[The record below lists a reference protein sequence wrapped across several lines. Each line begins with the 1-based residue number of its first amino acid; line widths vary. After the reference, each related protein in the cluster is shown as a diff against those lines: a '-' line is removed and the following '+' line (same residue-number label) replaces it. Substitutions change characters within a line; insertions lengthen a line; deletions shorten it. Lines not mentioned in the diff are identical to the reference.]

1 MKFGTCAAQCAA
13 FQQPLRCS
21 RSDRLC
27 SKAWAWRRCSFLA
40 PSRTAVHA
48 DRESLRDH
56 VNELFFCGSRS
67 GTSAAYTS
75 LVSPHSTRRLFF
87 RLFSGAR
94 FDHTDGLMR
103 TWEVSSVLARR
114 KMNARTLPYRH
125 PQVSRISIR
134 RNWLVEPPTCRTPA
148 KPVSLLTA
156 QAALLGALPVPLCVD
171 ACGCDGD
178 SGDSTNW
185 MRSKRKLAV
194 WPSTPWQAEDEVWP
208 TKQPLLTSAAYPQAG
223 RLPVSIIFSIGRTFA

>member
-1 MKFGTCAAQCAA
+1 
-13 FQQPLRCS
+13 
-21 RSDRLC
+21 
-27 SKAWAWRRCSFLA
+27 
-40 PSRTAVHA
+40 
-48 DRESLRDH
+48 
-56 VNELFFCGSRS
+56 
-67 GTSAAYTS
+67 
-75 LVSPHSTRRLFF
+75 
-87 RLFSGAR
+87 
-94 FDHTDGLMR
+94 MR

-114 KMNARTLPYRH
+114 KMNARTLPNRH

-194 WPSTPWQAEDEVWP
+194 WPSTPWQAEGEVWP

-223 RLPVSIIFSIGRTFA
+223 RLPVSIIFSIGRTFASDFEARDPDCIRGMIPARTFCQLRYVWDRIAFCGARLARRTVTTSVSCSLVAQRQRMDAVGF